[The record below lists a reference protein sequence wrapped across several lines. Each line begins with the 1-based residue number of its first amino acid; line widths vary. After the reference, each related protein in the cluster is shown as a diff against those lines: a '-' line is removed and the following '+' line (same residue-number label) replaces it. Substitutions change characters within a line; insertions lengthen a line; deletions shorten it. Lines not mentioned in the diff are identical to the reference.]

1 MKKLVT
7 ALAALSLIFATPS
20 FSQGTDLADIIGNV
34 FAETVVLDG
43 NTHNAHFQ
51 DQGLLSSLGT
61 SINQALASQLS
72 TFPVSSS
79 SGGFTFVYDPATGGF
94 SRASDSFGPIF
105 AERAQTLGKGK
116 WNAGVSFIG
125 LDFDQIDDLSLKDG
139 DLQFQ
144 LRHEDIPPLGGGFN
158 PFFESDII
166 GVRTAIDV
174 DTETSVLFFSY
185 GVTNRFDLAIAA
197 PFVSVDLSVASTLT
211 IDRLTTGIL
220 PGVGDT
226 HQFTPEDALG
236 GDRSRALFSGSG
248 DASGIGDVLVRL
260 KYRFRDQ
267 GAWGLGADIRLPT
280 GDERDLLGTGVTQSK
295 LYLIG
300 STSWG
305 SFSPH
310 LNVGYTVSSGDSDV
324 AGDIPDEINY
334 TLGFDAPLG
343 SRVTFAADVIGR
355 ILQDAVTV
363 NTQATTFNF
372 CTSFDCSTTD
382 SVLRNELVF
391 ARDDVNSILG
401 AVGFRFNLV
410 RNLLLSANALFSI
423 GDEGLQIDGVVP
435 TIGLDYSF

>member
-1 MKKLVT
+1 MKKVVTILATISLLLV
-7 ALAALSLIFATPS
+7 SPS
-20 FSQGTDLADIIGNV
+20 FSQSTDLADIIGNV

-51 DQGLLSSLGT
+51 DAGLLSSLGT

-94 SRASDSFGPIF
+94 SRASESFGPIF

-116 WNAGVSFIG
+116 WNAGISYIG

-144 LRHEDIPPLGGGFN
+144 LRHEDIPPFGGGFN
-158 PFFESDII
+158 PFFESDLI
-166 GVRTAIDV
+166 GVSTAIDV

-185 GVTNRFDLAIAA
+185 GVTNKFDLAIAA

-211 IDRLTTGIL
+211 IDPLSTGFL
-220 PGVGDT
+220 GVPET
-226 HQFTPEDALG
+226 HQFTPEDALN
-236 GDRSRALFSGSG
+236 GDRQRALFSGSG
-248 DASGIGDVLVRL
+248 SASGIGDVLVRL
-260 KYRFRDQ
+260 KYRFSDQ

-280 GDERDLLGTGVTQSK
+280 GDEQDLLGTGVTQSK

-324 AGDIPDEINY
+324 AGEIPDEINY

-363 NTQATTFNF
+363 DTQVSSFNF

-391 ARDDVNSILG
+391 GRDDVNSILG